1 MKTLRR
7 FYIVDVTAESV
18 VGGFD
23 APNFSMASR
32 ISCNTIKNSSHFDLK
47 KKTVAPKCSATENIN
62 LSTTGD
68 FKEDPPERR
77 VPRLSRSKS

>member
-32 ISCNTIKNSSHFDLK
+32 IFCEMLEKNEKLK
-47 KKTVAPKCSATENIN
+47 KYEDSYKLRAERNDFQSPETYDEVVSFTE
-62 LSTTGD
+62 SCD
-68 FKEDPPERR
+68 E
-77 VPRLSRSKS
+77 